1 MYSEEPRT
9 TYMIKVPPL
18 LLLIIPLLHLCEAHE
33 TNGTSSTIVVSHSYL
48 RVGHDDDELIRS
60 FAVVLALGAACCLFY
75 FIVNVR

>member
-1 MYSEEPRT
+1 
-9 TYMIKVPPL
+9 MIKVPLL
-18 LLLIIPLLHLCEAHE
+18 LLLIPLIHLCEAHE

-48 RVGHDDDELIRS
+48 RVGHDDELIRS